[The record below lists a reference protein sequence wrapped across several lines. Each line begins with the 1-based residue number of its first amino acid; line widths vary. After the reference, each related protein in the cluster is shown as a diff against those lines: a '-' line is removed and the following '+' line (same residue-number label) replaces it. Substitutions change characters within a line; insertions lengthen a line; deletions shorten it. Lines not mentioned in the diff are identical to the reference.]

1 MSSYVLVISR
11 EESRSHSVLSCIRSG
26 RVHLVC
32 HNGHNACCNE
42 LNHEW
47 ASLGNSFSY
56 WLSAKI
62 EFAGHLCDC
71 FRFWLCTFT
80 LILLLFFF
88 FYAGHHRCY
97 LLSTG
102 TIKTRAFHSFIT
114 FSRLYN
120 EIPHQPQIEINLDVA
135 NVRLYYKVFKSQILE
150 VSSKFD
156 FTVFARWLFLLCENL
171 KNLRRLPNTIT
182 F

>member
-1 MSSYVLVISR
+1 MRL
-11 EESRSHSVLSCIRSG
+11 LS
-26 RVHLVC
+26 
-32 HNGHNACCNE
+32 
-42 LNHEW
+42 
-47 ASLGNSFSY
+47 
-56 WLSAKI
+56 
-62 EFAGHLCDC
+62 
-71 FRFWLCTFT
+71 
-80 LILLLFFF
+80 ILAMYFYPNFVVVSF

-156 FTVFARWLFLLCENL
+156 FTVFAR
-171 KNLRRLPNTIT
+171 
-182 F
+182 